1 MIPQIKGFDYSLSA
15 HFDYS
20 NLQTQTVKYLKII
33 SVENNKILED
43 TNDSTPN
50 LLYSKTVVVDIRN

>member
-20 NLQTQTVKYLKII
+20 NLQTQTVKYLQII
-33 SVENNKILED
+33 SIENNKILED
-43 TNDSTPN
+43 TNDSTHGP
-50 LLYSKTVVVDIRN
+50 LYSQTNVVNIGN